1 MAAAIP
7 TTAAKIEIA
16 QHISYLSTAS
26 QAKDGEYQA
35 AKTPDALEDD
45 ALREGGAPSL
55 LSKKYVGVLA
65 QYAAVGL
72 IDAVLP
78 STIYPLM
85 QSYLNSS
92 GTQIVTASTLIAL
105 PWSFKVFYGIL
116 SDCVPIFGYRR
127 RPYMVLGWLIC
138 FAMLLVMACSPI
150 GDPYFSNPDD
160 ANIAPEDYYLYPGI
174 QDSFNLD
181 APNKGGKY
189 VLLMMFSAFGYLMS
203 DVCADAMVVHLAQR
217 EPENVR
223 GSTQTAIY
231 GTRTA
236 MNVVGTMIVGFAFN
250 GKQYGG
256 TFDWSL
262 SFPAL
267 MIILTC
273 CLVPVIPITWFFIK
287 EEKTTRANFSDYMS
301 QFWAFLQNRA
311 VYQVIF
317 YNFFSGVIGNFSYT
331 IGSPI
336 QRYWV
341 HVTPLNNSV
350 SSVLSNFVFMIGIFV
365 VGKWG
370 LHWNWRWVVVW
381 TGTLVIIVDLVVTL
395 MVVWDVYR
403 NQWFWLGTP
412 LAVEVPAG
420 ISFIISTFVTVELAG
435 EGNEG
440 AVYGLLT
447 TVSNLSSPFSTTITK
462 VVDEKWH
469 MTNERIQND
478 DHSIRSDVTRAVIL
492 MYCMTIAS
500 WLFLPL
506 LPKQKAATQELKRT
520 GGSSKLFGGLTVL
533 YILFALVWSVMT
545 NLMGIFE
552 STSCLV
558 IAGGDGC

>member
-1 MAAAIP
+1 MATP
-7 TTAAKIEIA
+7 VSRAAKIEIS
-16 QHISYLSTAS
+16 QRMSYLSNTS
-26 QAKDGEYQA
+26 QAKDGEYEA
-35 AKTPDALEDD
+35 VKTPDILEGG

-55 LSKKYVGVLA
+55 LSKEYVGVIA

-72 IDAVLP
+72 IDSVLP

-85 QSYLNSS
+85 QSYLNAS

-116 SDCVPIFGYRR
+116 SDCVPIHGYRR

-138 FAMLLVMACSPI
+138 FAMLLIMASSPV
-150 GDPYFSNPDD
+150 GAPYFSNPDD
-160 ANIAPEDYYLYPGI
+160 ANIAPEDYHLYPGI
-174 QDSFNLD
+174 EDTFNLD
-181 APNKGGKY
+181 APDKGNKY
-189 VLLMMFSAFGYLMS
+189 VLLMMFSAFGYLMA
-203 DVCADAMVVHLAQR
+203 DVCADGIVVQLAQQ

-223 GSTQTAIY
+223 GTTQTAIY

-236 MNVVGTMIVGFAFN
+236 MNVVGSLITGFAFN

-262 SFPAL
+262 SFPTL

-273 CLVPVIPITWFFIK
+273 CLAPVIPITWFFIK
-287 EEKTTRANFSDYMS
+287 EQKIPRAVFSDYIREL
-301 QFWAFLQNRA
+301 WAFIQNRA

-317 YNFFSGVIGNFSYT
+317 YNFFSGVVANFSYT
-331 IGSPI
+331 VGSPI

-341 HVTPLNNSV
+341 HVTPINNSV
-350 SSVLSNFVFMIGIFV
+350 STVISNFVFMAGIFIT
-365 VGKWG
+365 GKWG
-370 LHWNWRWVVVW
+370 LHWNWRWVIVV
-381 TGTLVIIVDLVVTL
+381 TGVLVIIVDMVVTL
-395 MVVWDVYR
+395 LVIWDVYR
-403 NQWFWLGTP
+403 NQWFWLGPP
-412 LAVEVPAG
+412 LAVQVPAG

-447 TVSNLSSPFSTTITK
+447 TVSNLSSPFSSTLTK
-462 VVDEKWH
+462 IVDQKWH

-478 DHSIRSDVTRAVIL
+478 DRSIRSDVTKAVML
-492 MYCMTIAS
+492 MYAMSVAS

-506 LPKQKAATQELKRT
+506 LPKQKAQTQELKRT
-520 GGSSKLFGGLTVL
+520 GGTSKLFGGLTVF
-533 YILFALVWSVMT
+533 YISFALVWSVMT
-545 NLMGIFE
+545 NLMGIFS